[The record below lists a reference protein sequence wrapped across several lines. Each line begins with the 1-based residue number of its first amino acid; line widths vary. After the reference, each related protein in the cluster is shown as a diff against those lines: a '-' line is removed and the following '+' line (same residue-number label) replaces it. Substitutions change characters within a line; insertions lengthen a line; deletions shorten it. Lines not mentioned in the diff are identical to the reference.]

1 MKIIK
6 KKKKKKTILNN
17 NAPFIFY
24 ISKINNTLTGNV
36 EDLDIVRPMYNLFKY
51 RKNYWKTTGCLW
63 NYYRDEP
70 NSDIGG
76 ENNNVIYSIKDLK
89 SFDYK
94 TSITVT
100 LEGIKTTKN
109 V

>member
-1 MKIIK
+1 
-6 KKKKKKTILNN
+6 
-17 NAPFIFY
+17 
-24 ISKINNTLTGNV
+24 
-36 EDLDIVRPMYNLFKY
+36 MYNLFKY

-100 LEGIKTTKN
+100 LKVLRQQRMFKLLYIKTFKQFLNNTRHAINWLWNKFYFYM
-109 V
+109 VW